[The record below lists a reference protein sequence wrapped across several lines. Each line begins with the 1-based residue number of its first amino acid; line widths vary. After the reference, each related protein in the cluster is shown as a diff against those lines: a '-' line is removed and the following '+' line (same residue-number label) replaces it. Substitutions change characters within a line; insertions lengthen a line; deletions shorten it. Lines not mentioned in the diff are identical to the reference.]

1 MGTLLCSDLYCA
13 LCVYWIETAVGVGG
27 GEQGYIYDDMFL
39 SVFVFFTGHG

>member
-1 MGTLLCSDLYCA
+1 MGTLLCSVYIVH
-13 LCVYWIETAVGVGG
+13 CVCIGLRQQWGLG